1 MLLRLARTAQ
11 KVGMGSSRRWMSFSY
26 PAPRALAEITNLP
39 LLELEDAKSVKA
51 IWEGHHKEQNTC
63 VAGTLSGAQ
72 YDLLESRAASSPF
85 FVFPVPRDGG
95 HFILLSQAQGKHF
108 LFTFLE
114 DYKNNPETAT
124 PYFSL
129 TMYDDFKETKD
140 LVLARGDI
148 SDMMK
153 RSEAQRIMEFTT
165 SFYLDNYEAVEA
177 FNHTPEKF
185 DFAAHV
191 DECLGNKS

>member
-1 MLLRLARTAQ
+1 MDRAQ
-11 KVGMGSSRRWMSFSY
+11 AAPLQLHPVRRG
-26 PAPRALAEITNLP
+26 
-39 LLELEDAKSVKA
+39 
-51 IWEGHHKEQNTC
+51 EGHF
-63 VAGTLSGAQ
+63 L
-72 YDLLESRAASSPF
+72 
-85 FVFPVPRDGG
+85 
-95 HFILLSQAQGKHF
+95 LLSQFQHRKHF

-185 DFAAHV
+185 DFVAHV